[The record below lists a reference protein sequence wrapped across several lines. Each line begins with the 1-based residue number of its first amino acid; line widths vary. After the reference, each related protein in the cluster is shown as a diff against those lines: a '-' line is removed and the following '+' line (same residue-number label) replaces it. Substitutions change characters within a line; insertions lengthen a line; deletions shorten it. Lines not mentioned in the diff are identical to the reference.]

1 LSLTRTAEAIIQG
14 NAITQM
20 TFGGNIIEST
30 FGVHGG
36 TYNPGSDGGNKLS
49 IAELLGFTASGW
61 NPNAVGGRYGTKA
74 GSGTSFFN
82 AVMNN
87 VKENGVQS
95 MITIAATPLVFRVLR
110 KQSRGFSR
118 VFNKLARDVGVPV
131 RF

>member
-1 LSLTRTAEAIIQG
+1 MG
-14 NAITQM
+14 NALTEM
-20 TFGGNIIEST
+20 TFGGNLVESI

-36 TYNPGSDGGNKLS
+36 TYNPGADGGNKLS
-49 IAELLGFTASGW
+49 IAELLGFTSTGW
-61 NPNAVGGRYGTKA
+61 KADAVGGRYGTKA

-87 VKENGVQS
+87 AKSNGVKS
-95 MITIAATPLVFRVLR
+95 MITIVATPLIFRVLR

-118 VFNKLARDVGVPV
+118 MFNKLARDIGVPV

>member
-1 LSLTRTAEAIIQG
+1 
-14 NAITQM
+14 
-20 TFGGNIIEST
+20 
-30 FGVHGG
+30 
-36 TYNPGSDGGNKLS
+36 
-49 IAELLGFTASGW
+49 
-61 NPNAVGGRYGTKA
+61 
-74 GSGTSFFN
+74 
-82 AVMNN
+82 MNN